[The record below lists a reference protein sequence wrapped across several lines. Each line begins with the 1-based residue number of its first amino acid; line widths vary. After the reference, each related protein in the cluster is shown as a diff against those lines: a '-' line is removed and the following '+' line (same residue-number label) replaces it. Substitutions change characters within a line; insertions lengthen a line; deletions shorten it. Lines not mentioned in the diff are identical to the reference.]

1 MIEEKNLFRYFGI
14 AHDGQDGQDGQD
26 GKDGQD
32 GHGGLATLL
41 SSLDAEIKLRPLVA
55 MVNEQWTQ

>member
-14 AHDGQDGQDGQD
+14 AHDGQY

-32 GHGGLATLL
+32 GHGELATFL
-41 SSLDAEIKLRPLVA
+41 SSLDAEI
-55 MVNEQWTQ
+55 

>member
-26 GKDGQD
+26 G
-32 GHGGLATLL
+32 HGGLATFL
-41 SSLDAEIKLRPLVA
+41 SSLDAEI
-55 MVNEQWTQ
+55 